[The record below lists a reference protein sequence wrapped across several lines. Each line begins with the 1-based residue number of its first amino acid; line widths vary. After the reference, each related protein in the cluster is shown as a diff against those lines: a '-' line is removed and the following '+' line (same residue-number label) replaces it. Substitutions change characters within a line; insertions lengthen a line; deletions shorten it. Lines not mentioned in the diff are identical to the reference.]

1 MGEDSRAS
9 LPWVQFSRRLRE
21 LKIESKLTNQQMAEA
36 TGLSISVIGKI
47 TNPNEM
53 HGPIRDTAVIERIL
67 ARWPDEA
74 LTGHAAAMLDS
85 IEAFDR
91 TQQERRRGFVAQTLR
106 PCEVPRGSS
115 ALTRQR
121 KERHARITVASEW
134 IGKRVVISDGRE
146 GVAERTLMDRDN
158 AVNVRFDDGTVKTV
172 LTGSLRA
179 VG

>member
-1 MGEDSRAS
+1 MGEDSRAL

-21 LKIESKLTNQQMAEA
+21 LKIESKMTNLQIEQEL
-36 TGLSISVIGKI
+36 GLSKTTVCRI

-53 HGPIRDTAVIERIL
+53 RGPLRDTAVIERIL

-74 LTGHAAAMLDS
+74 LTEHAAAMLDS

-91 TQQERRRGFVAQTLR
+91 TQQEHKRGFVAQTLR

-121 KERHARITVASEW
+121 KERHVRVTVASEW

-158 AVNVRFDDGTVKTV
+158 AVNVHFDDGSLKTV
-172 LTGSLRA
+172 LVSSLRLA
-179 VG
+179 G